1 MSDELPRT
9 LKFATIWL
17 VLGAVVFL
25 GYQWRSHE
33 AGKTSFATAGG
44 VVEIRRGADGHYH
57 WPGKIDGRQVDFLID
72 TGATGTAMSQS
83 MASDLDLKV
92 LGQMRSHTAGGTVDG
107 TVVQA
112 DVSLQGGV
120 QIERMHIAA
129 LRGLD
134 DNQPLLGMDVLGKLR
149 WQQHQGVMTI
159 DLRAP
164 KDAR

>member
-1 MSDELPRT
+1 MSDMPHT
-9 LKFATIWL
+9 LKVATVWL
-17 VLGAVVFL
+17 LAGLGVFL
-25 GYQWRSHE
+25 GIQFWQRQQQQTRFQVN
-33 AGKTSFATAGG
+33 GD
-44 VVEIRRGADGHYH
+44 VIEIRRAADGHYH
-57 WPGKIDGRQVDFLID
+57 WPGKIGNRKVDFLID

-83 MASDLDLKV
+83 MATDLDLKV

-112 DVSLQGGV
+112 DVSLQGDV
-120 QIERMHIAA
+120 KVDRMHIAA
-129 LRGLD
+129 LSGLD